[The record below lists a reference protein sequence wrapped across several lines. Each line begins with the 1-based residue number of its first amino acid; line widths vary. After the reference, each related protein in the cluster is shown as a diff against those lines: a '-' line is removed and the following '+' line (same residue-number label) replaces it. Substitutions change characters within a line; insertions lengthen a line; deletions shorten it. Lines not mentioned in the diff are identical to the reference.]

1 MNPIQENFDDVGEA
15 IRENRPLR
23 TAQLFRIQVAVDNV
37 DFQQVYISDP
47 MPTGRQILTAIGLDD
62 REEVTLYAIL
72 PNGDFEDIRLNET
85 YDLRGREIERFI
97 IFKTDREFKLT
108 LDGRELKW
116 GQPTIEAHSLYV
128 LSGIGPDQAIFFEV
142 RGGTDR
148 LLEADEILDLTNSG
162 VEHFI
167 TAKRPI
173 RDYTIVVNSREETV
187 TNPVV
192 TFEQIVQLA
201 FPNAPCESNT
211 IYSMTYRNAA
221 SRPHAGELAEGGVIE
236 VKHTGTIFNVT
247 KTIQS

>member
-116 GQPTIEAHSLYV
+116 GKPTIEAHSLYV

-187 TNPVV
+187 INPVV

-221 SRPHAGELAEGGVIE
+221 SRPHAGELAEGGVVE
-236 VKHTGTIFNVT
+236 VKHKGTIFNVT

>member
-72 PNGDFEDIRLNET
+72 PNGEFEDIRLNET

-97 IFKTDREFKLT
+97 TFKTDREFKLT

-128 LSGIGPDQAIFFEV
+128 LSGIGPDQAIFLEV
-142 RGGTDR
+142 KGGTDR

-162 VEHFI
+162 IEHFI

-173 RDYTIVVNSREETV
+173 RDYTIVVNSREESV
-187 TNPVV
+187 PNQIV

-221 SRPHAGELAEGGVIE
+221 SRPHAGELAEGGVVE
-236 VKHTGTIFNVT
+236 VKHKGTIFNVT
-247 KTIQS
+247 KTVQS

>member
-97 IFKTDREFKLT
+97 IFKTDREFKLK

-221 SRPHAGELAEGGVIE
+221 SRPHAGELAEGGVVE
-236 VKHTGTIFNVT
+236 VKHKGTIFNVT

>member
-221 SRPHAGELAEGGVIE
+221 SRPHAGELAEGGVVE
-236 VKHTGTIFNVT
+236 VKHKGTIFNVT

>member
-72 PNGDFEDIRLNET
+72 PNGEFEDIRLNET

-97 IFKTDREFKLT
+97 TFKTDREFKLT

-116 GQPTIEAHSLYV
+116 GQPAIEAHSLYV
-128 LSGIGPDQAIFFEV
+128 LSGIGPDQAIFLEV
-142 RGGTDR
+142 KGGTDR

-162 VEHFI
+162 IEHFI

-173 RDYTIVVNSREETV
+173 RDYTIVVNSREESV
-187 TNPVV
+187 PNQIV

-201 FPNAPCESNT
+201 FPNAPCESTT

-221 SRPHAGELAEGGVIE
+221 SRPHAGELAEGGTVE
-236 VKHTGTIFNVT
+236 VKHKGTIFNVT